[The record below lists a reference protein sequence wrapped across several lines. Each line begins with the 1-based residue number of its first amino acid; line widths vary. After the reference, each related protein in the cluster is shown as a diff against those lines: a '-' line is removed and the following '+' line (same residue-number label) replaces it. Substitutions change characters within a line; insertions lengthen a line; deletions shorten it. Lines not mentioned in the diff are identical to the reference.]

1 MHLES
6 ELERKHEAE
15 PLRSPHFDDE
25 ATLLSARPVVPL
37 REVRSKS
44 LLRRILPFLATAI
57 LGGLLTG
64 VILLQLGRDTN
75 PGKVDLPDSRDESTV
90 RENPTASPEN
100 RDSSATEAKKQK
112 LQEPGTV
119 AAVQSGRNSHS
130 SQVKTESKKKIAVT
144 ADAEQQADDIDDQ
157 ARREERREARRLQRR
172 VEREARRNA
181 RGDDLFRIR
190 DIFEGSRRP

>member
-6 ELERKHEAE
+6 ELDRKHEAE

-37 REVRSKS
+37 REVKSRS
-44 LLRRILPFLATAI
+44 LLKRILPFLATAI

-64 VILLQLGRDTN
+64 VILLQLGRNTN
-75 PGKVDLPDSRDESTV
+75 PAKVDLPDSRDDSTV
-90 RENPTASPEN
+90 RKTPTASSEN
-100 RDSSATEAKKQK
+100 RDSSATEGNEQK
-112 LQEPGTV
+112 LQEPGTL
-119 AAVQSGRNSHS
+119 AAAQPGRNSHS
-130 SQVKTESKKKIAVT
+130 SQLKAESKKKIAVT
-144 ADAEQQADDIDDQ
+144 ADEEQQEDDADDQ
-157 ARREERREARRLQRR
+157 ARLEQRREARRLQRR
-172 VEREARRNA
+172 AEREARRNA

>member
-6 ELERKHEAE
+6 ELELKHKSE

-37 REVRSKS
+37 KEVKSKS

-64 VILLQLGRDTN
+64 VILLQFGRDTS
-75 PGKVDLPDSRDESTV
+75 PAKVVVPDSRDESTA
-90 RENPTASPEN
+90 RETPIGSSEN
-100 RDSSATEAKKQK
+100 RDSSATEAKEQR

-119 AAVQSGRNSHS
+119 AAVQPGRNSHS
-130 SQVKTESKKKIAVT
+130 SPVKTESKKKIAVT
-144 ADAEQQADDIDDQ
+144 ADTEQQDDFDDQ

>member
-6 ELERKHEAE
+6 ELDRKHDAE

-37 REVRSKS
+37 TKVKSRS

-75 PGKVDLPDSRDESTV
+75 PAKVDLREPSNYSTV
-90 RENPTASPEN
+90 RENPAASSE
-100 RDSSATEAKKQK
+100 
-112 LQEPGTV
+112 
-119 AAVQSGRNSHS
+119 
-130 SQVKTESKKKIAVT
+130 
-144 ADAEQQADDIDDQ
+144 
-157 ARREERREARRLQRR
+157 
-172 VEREARRNA
+172 
-181 RGDDLFRIR
+181 
-190 DIFEGSRRP
+190 

>member
-6 ELERKHEAE
+6 ELDRKYDAE
-15 PLRSPHFDDE
+15 PLISPHFDDE

-37 REVRSKS
+37 TEVKSRS

-75 PGKVDLPDSRDESTV
+75 PAKVDLRDPSNDSTV
-90 RENPTASPEN
+90 RETPTASSEN
-100 RDSSATEAKKQK
+100 GDSSATEVKEQK
-112 LQEPGTV
+112 LQEPATP
-119 AAVQSGRNSHS
+119 AAQQPARNPRS
-130 SQVKTESKKKIAVT
+130 SQPKAASKKTAVT
-144 ADAEQQADDIDDQ
+144 AETEQQEDDIADQ
-157 ARREERREARRLQRR
+157 ALREERREARRLQRR
-172 VEREARRNA
+172 AEREARRNA